1 VNATVD
7 NYPINHTDPL
17 LRQTTEVIDEPIV
30 EFSPTGE
37 VIEMW
42 SMVDLLDTTRT
53 NYAGISEDG
62 PPHDWIHTNAV
73 IEDPSDDS
81 IIISMRHQDA
91 VVKFDR
97 ATGSLVWIL
106 GPHEN
111 WSPAFQPFL
120 LDPVDPNLQWQFH
133 QHAPM
138 ITAEG
143 TLMIFDNGNE
153 KASPYDGRPQVA
165 DEDNDTRAVEYS
177 IDEANMTVSEVWE
190 FGSQAVPRLFA
201 PFIGDADT
209 LPGTGNV
216 LITFGG
222 TRFID
227 GVASTDLGY
236 GGVVARIT
244 EVTRETPAE
253 KVFDVMLTHDTG
265 WVAVYRSDRIPT
277 LYAEDVTVTTTN

>member
-1 VNATVD
+1 
-7 NYPINHTDPL
+7 
-17 LRQTTEVIDEPIV
+17 
-30 EFSPTGE
+30 
-37 VIEMW
+37 
-42 SMVDLLDTTRT
+42 
-53 NYAGISEDG
+53 
-62 PPHDWIHTNAV
+62 
-73 IEDPSDDS
+73 
-81 IIISMRHQDA
+81 
-91 VVKFDR
+91 
-97 ATGSLVWIL
+97 
-106 GPHEN
+106 
-111 WSPAFQPFL
+111 
-120 LDPVDPNLQWQFH
+120 
-133 QHAPM
+133 
-138 ITAEG
+138 
-143 TLMIFDNGNE
+143 
-153 KASPYDGRPQVA
+153 
-165 DEDNDTRAVEYS
+165 
-177 IDEANMTVSEVWE
+177 MTVSEVWE